1 MSFMGSK
8 IEELIKEAEE
18 FVIVAEKEFNEAI
31 RENDKIR
38 IRDSAE
44 KAWNAIVQVTNALII
59 ALTGKTP
66 MSHYERRVMLRELE
80 KTNVQVKELGFRDR
94 YMARYKILHGE
105 TFYEGIID
113 IEELKVEFEKVHSY
127 IEDAK
132 KLLKGI
138 LLRRL

>member
-1 MSFMGSK
+1 MGSK